1 MILSSMS
8 PGCMSPST
16 GSGELVACRIS
27 TGLVLEAVGAAV
39 IALIR
44 ERMKSVE
51 IVMASKRILQLYL
64 GFVAVLVDLQ
74 IEL

>member
-16 GSGELVACRIS
+16 GEAELVTRIS

>member
-16 GSGELVACRIS
+16 GEAELVTRIS

-44 ERMKSVE
+44 ERMKSME

-64 GFVAVLVDLQ
+64 GFVVVLVDLQ